1 MANAWAARIVPML
14 DFIARAI
21 CSKTSPD
28 LRRQRTSAAIVL
40 YLAMKG
46 TVGLCRLWSAIRAG
60 GLLALRCT
68 ARALLIASVLM
79 PSVRL
84 ADRQWAVGMHR
95 HAMERLCERLR
106 TTPSPTNT
114 QYVILWISLSTKIW
128 KYEPIEL
135 NDGQQALRV
144 LTYVHPNEAGTKW
157 HNVYV
162 KQPLRSQNQEHG
174 QRR

>member
-60 GLLALRCT
+60 GRLAGRCT
-68 ARALLIASVLM
+68 TRVLLPASVLR
-79 PSVRL
+79 SQSRCDRL
-84 ADRQWAVGMHR
+84 AALTTATCQQSRVPL
-95 HAMERLCERLR
+95 ERYIRLR
-106 TTPSPTNT
+106 TRAHLYQTLLQET
-114 QYVILWISLSTKIW
+114 QWLRAVHQEKHGHAWLYKCQIYASSLR
-128 KYEPIEL
+128 L
-135 NDGQQALRV
+135 HDLR
-144 LTYVHPNEAGTKW
+144 L
-157 HNVYV
+157 
-162 KQPLRSQNQEHG
+162 
-174 QRR
+174 